1 MGTQDRLDWG
11 AIYVAHAARSC
22 RAIRNRFP
30 KALRPR
36 FEPLDF
42 VHDAMAVLL
51 EMSDRVEGDRAGSLL
66 THIARCRMLDQ
77 YRRPESRREECD
89 LQAVHDA
96 APPGEL
102 LAEADELLSR
112 LMGRAR
118 NGRERLL
125 IRFKA
130 EGHSTPAAAAQAGMS
145 LRKAQRFLAR
155 LCRRA

>member
-1 MGTQDRLDWG
+1 
-11 AIYVAHAARSC
+11 
-22 RAIRNRFP
+22 
-30 KALRPR
+30 
-36 FEPLDF
+36 
-42 VHDAMAVLL
+42 
-51 EMSDRVEGDRAGSLL
+51 
-66 THIARCRMLDQ
+66 MLDQ
-77 YRRPESRREECD
+77 YRRPES

-130 EGHSTPAAAAQAGMS
+130 EGHSTPEAAAQAGMS
-145 LRKAQRFLAR
+145 LRKAQRSLAR
-155 LCRRA
+155 LCRRT